1 MKYRA
6 LAEALVPT
14 AEAVRKHFMTAK
26 GVRKFKAEAEVGPS
40 FSYRPTLLGES
51 EDYSLVAIE
60 VNEGVYTDSLGVF
73 VLECLGDGLPISL
86 FVAAPAG
93 GGDAQLMGLVRQ
105 AKRKGF
111 GVVEV
116 HGKTVRPL
124 VPALSLSLTGL
135 RPIDYKRFPKASRQ
149 RLAQAEE
156 TFLNGDPAKG
166 CGRVYDLIE
175 LRTRSIAIEIDR
187 LGLWKGSASSKSRPK
202 FNFGKGPWAKLIE
215 LVNDYADF
223 AQFPTHGL
231 HIDKA
236 LWGRIRGLTPHRN
249 ESGHEPSTRE
259 ELQERNRQLRTR
271 FEHAVDALE
280 ALAKASPRILS

>member
-14 AEAVRKHFMTAK
+14 AEAVRKHFMTAR
-26 GVRKFKAEAEVGPS
+26 GVRKFKAEVAVGPG

-60 VNEGVYTDSLGVF
+60 VNEGVYTDSLNVF
-73 VLECLGDGLPISL
+73 VLECLTDGLPITL
-86 FVAAPAG
+86 FVAAPSG
-93 GGDAQLMGLVRQ
+93 SGDAQLMGLVRQ
-105 AKRKGF
+105 ARRRSI

-116 HGKTVRPL
+116 HGKTVRSL

-135 RPIDYKRFPKASRQ
+135 RPIDYKRFPKASRKKLGQ
-149 RLAQAEE
+149 AQE

-175 LRTRSIAIEIDR
+175 LRTRAIAVEMDR
-187 LGLWKGSASSKSRPK
+187 LGLWKGGASSKSRTK
-202 FNFGKGPWAKLIE
+202 FNFRKGSWAKLLE
-215 LVNDYADF
+215 LVDENGAF
-223 AQFPTHGL
+223 AQLQKHGL

-259 ELQERNRQLRTR
+259 ELQGRDRQLRTR

-280 ALAKASPRILS
+280 ALAKASPRIRS